1 MDVVAQIGIFLGVD
15 YSINRVDGILMF
27 IILAVQLLELQHS
40 LILGHTTHTN
50 HQLYNIIGA

>member
-15 YSINRVDGILMF
+15 YTLNRVDIKLMF

-40 LILGHTTHTN
+40 LIIGHKTHTN